1 VTTPTLPSKRRK
13 GAHITRGG
21 SVTQA
26 PEHSNLT
33 EVLDLI
39 LYKGI
44 VVDAYVRVSVIGIEL
59 TTIDARV
66 APAPAPVDTYLRLAE
81 AVTRLDF
88 EEPEKPMTLED
99 LP

>member
-1 VTTPTLPSKRRK
+1 VTRPTLPSKRRK

-66 APAPAPVDTYLRLAE
+66 APAPVDTYLRLAE

>member
-26 PEHSNLT
+26 PENSNLT

-39 LYKGI
+39 LDKGI

-66 APAPAPVDTYLRLAE
+66 APAPVDTYLRLAE